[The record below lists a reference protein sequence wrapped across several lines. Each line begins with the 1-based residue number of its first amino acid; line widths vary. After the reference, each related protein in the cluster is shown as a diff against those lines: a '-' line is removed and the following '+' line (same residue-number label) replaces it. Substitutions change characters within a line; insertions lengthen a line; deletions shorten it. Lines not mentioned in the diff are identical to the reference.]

1 MFSFTRLRLNNDWD
15 IEFVTFSP
23 CWECCFESTEA
34 HLRWL
39 CSLRFIRLQCCL
51 WDRGKAPTNT
61 GGKDC
66 LDSAQNFLF
75 LQSRCSWSTIRLS
88 FSNTW
93 AWLLFQSLLDA
104 AISLPDQNT
113 EILRT
118 LRYLSTV
125 IERIKKPLGTRE
137 NPARVCK
144 DLLDCHQKL
153 DDGGRF
159 TALHHMQIKNILF
172 KRVWSLDFFS
182 GWFWI
187 DPNVGCTSDAFMV
200 FCNFTAGGQTCL
212 HPVATNKVTSDL
224 LDGVE

>member
-1 MFSFTRLRLNNDWD
+1 MFSFTSLRLNNDWD

-23 CWECCFESTEA
+23 CWVCCFESTEA

-51 WDRGKAPTNT
+51 RDRGKAPTNT

-66 LDSAQNFLF
+66 LYSAQNVLF
-75 LQSRCSWSTIRLS
+75 VQSRCSWSTIRLS

-93 AWLLFQSLLDA
+93 ARLLFQSLLDA
-104 AISLPDQNT
+104 EISLPDQNT

-144 DLLDCHQKL
+144 DLLDCRQKL

-159 TALHHMQIKNILF
+159 TALHHTQVKNILF
-172 KRVWSLDFFS
+172 DRVWSLDFSS

-187 DPNVGCTSDAFMV
+187 DPNLGCTSDAFMV

-212 HPVATNKVTSDL
+212 HPVATNKVTSER
-224 LDGVE
+224 GFTG